1 MSKKNRYGKMPND
14 RDRSNYNQPDPDVNQ
29 PDELPTDEEVGDPE
43 LNIKPNENVFTPNSL
58 VYNAYGISPT
68 TATYRILMKDLKDM
82 FTKVCKDQID
92 GVDEVTA
99 VFDPNIG
106 EVQFFCRFNEN
117 CRHFDD
123 HSMQNTM
130 LSDQKSRYFS
140 PEVKAFA
147 KKFGMIPA
155 RDCVR
160 DKNDKVI
167 GEFSKFAKADKLNAD
182 MLFVR
187 TVDRSNNITRAYSM
201 RLSWTT
207 LIRLIFDMDGS
218 AFKKQFGKQPTRCHL
233 ETHFEFTKHDG
244 HEFGR
249 IQYLEVTKS
258 TNGIGSSS
266 APRPKIGF
274 NYREA

>member
-106 EVQFFCRFNEN
+106 EVQFFCRFNEH
-117 CRHFDD
+117 CRQD
-123 HSMQNTM
+123 
-130 LSDQKSRYFS
+130 
-140 PEVKAFA
+140 
-147 KKFGMIPA
+147 
-155 RDCVR
+155 
-160 DKNDKVI
+160 
-167 GEFSKFAKADKLNAD
+167 
-182 MLFVR
+182 
-187 TVDRSNNITRAYSM
+187 
-201 RLSWTT
+201 
-207 LIRLIFDMDGS
+207 
-218 AFKKQFGKQPTRCHL
+218 
-233 ETHFEFTKHDG
+233 
-244 HEFGR
+244 
-249 IQYLEVTKS
+249 
-258 TNGIGSSS
+258 
-266 APRPKIGF
+266 
-274 NYREA
+274 

>member
-1 MSKKNRYGKMPND
+1 MSKKNRYGRIPD
-14 RDRSNYNQPDPDVNQ
+14 GRDRANYNQPDPDVNQ
-29 PDELPTDEEVGDPE
+29 PDELPTEEEVGEPE
-43 LNIKPNENVFTPNSL
+43 LNIKPEDNVFIPNSL
-58 VYNAYGISPT
+58 VYNAYGIAPT
-68 TATYRILMKDLKDM
+68 TATYRVLMKDLKEM
-82 FTKVCKDQID
+82 FAKVCKDQID

-99 VFDPNIG
+99 VYDPSIG

-123 HSMQNTM
+123 RSMQGTM

-147 KKFGMIPA
+147 KKFGMVPA

-160 DKNDKVI
+160 DKNGKI
-167 GEFSKFAKADKLNAD
+167 LGEFSRFAKEDRLNAD
-182 MLFVR
+182 VLFVR
-187 TVDRSNNITRAYSM
+187 TVDRSNNITRSYSM

-207 LIRLIFDMDGS
+207 LVRLIFDAEGK
-218 AFKKQFGKQPTRCHL
+218 AFRNQYGKNPTRCRL
-233 ETHFEFTKHDG
+233 EAHFEFSKHDG

-258 TNGIGSSS
+258 TNGVGSSNS
-266 APRPKIGF
+266 PRPKIGF

>member
-1 MSKKNRYGKMPND
+1 MSKNKKFRENN
-14 RDRSNYNQPDPDVNQ
+14 RDRSNYNLPDPDVNAYAA
-29 PDELPTDEEVGDPE
+29 LPTDEEVGEPE
-43 LNIKPNENVFTPNSL
+43 LNVKPEENVFIPNSL

-68 TATYRILMKDLKDM
+68 TATYRILMKDLKQI
-82 FTKVCKDQID
+82 FTKVCKSQID

-99 VFDPNIG
+99 VYDPNIG
-106 EVQFFCRFNEN
+106 EVQFFCRFVEN

-123 HSMQNTM
+123 RSMVNTM
-130 LSDQKSRYFS
+130 LSDQKTSYFS
-140 PEVKAFA
+140 PEIKAFA
-147 KKFGMIPA
+147 KKFGMVPA

-160 DKNDKVI
+160 DKNGKI
-167 GEFSKFAKADKLNAD
+167 LGEFSRFAKADKLNAD
-182 MLFVR
+182 VLFVK

-218 AFKKQFGKQPTRCHL
+218 GFQKQFNKKPARCRL
-233 ETHFEFTKHDG
+233 DCHFEFSKHDG

-258 TNGIGSSS
+258 TNGIGAAG
-266 APRPKIGF
+266 APRPKVSF